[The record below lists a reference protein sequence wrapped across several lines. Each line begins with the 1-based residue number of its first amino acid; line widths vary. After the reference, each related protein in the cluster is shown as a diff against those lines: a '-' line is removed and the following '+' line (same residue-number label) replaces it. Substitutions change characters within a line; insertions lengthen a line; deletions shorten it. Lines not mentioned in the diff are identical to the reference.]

1 MTEILQDTLPY
12 DPFQQP
18 RLPGIKPLEM
28 ADWLKPDE
36 AFAAQMAERDRLI
49 AAQRDAVIAMQPEA
63 LEPARELLDMAAGQ
77 LYGGADG
84 TVRRADGVEVAL
96 DRQDPMAALGRIAQ
110 QDFCI
115 LEKRGG
121 EHVLTAAVLCF
132 PASWSLDEKFTRPL
146 LAIHEPVGEY
156 TPDIA
161 ARVQRLFDGVQ
172 PGRPLWRFNALWYRD
187 AKLFQPRRSDAR
199 RALVEQEKAG
209 FLRSELQSILR
220 LPQSRAVVFSIH
232 TRVLRRADVL
242 RQWAEQPLP
251 EAAGAG

>member
-1 MTEILQDTLPY
+1 MTGILQTTLPY
-12 DPFQQP
+12 NPFSNP
-18 RLPGIKPLEM
+18 RLPGVKPLAME
-28 ADWLKPDE
+28 DWLKPDE
-36 AFAAQMAERDRLI
+36 AFEAQTRLRARLI
-49 AAQRDAVIAMQPEA
+49 TEQREAVVAMEDTA
-63 LEPARELLDMAAGQ
+63 MEPARELLQMVSGH
-77 LYGGADG
+77 LYGGAEG
-84 TVRRADGVEVAL
+84 SVTPAGGGAAAL
-96 DRQDPMAALGRIAQ
+96 DLDDPMAALGRITQ

-115 LEKRGG
+115 LEKRGD

-132 PASWSLDEKFTRPL
+132 PASWSLEEKFGRPL
-146 LAIHEPVGEY
+146 LAIHKPVSEY
-156 TPDIA
+156 TTGIA

-187 AKLFQPRRSDAR
+187 AELFQPRRSDAR
-199 RALVEQEKAG
+199 RDFVAQEEAP

-232 TRVLRRADVL
+232 TRILRRADVL